1 MLLRTMRTKAV
12 TLRAAG
18 AGLAVLLASFVLLRP
33 AAQLPQGAAARATD
47 RAPADTPPA
56 EHSEAPS
63 PPALATATVA
73 RLSSLMAE
81 FQAAGNLRAF
91 VHEAMR
97 HPERG
102 GVFYALRALS
112 ECRRRQGT
120 QFEPEADPGR
130 ALGHAELVTRAAWA
144 ELSLRRC
151 AAFTAD
157 DLADDEVQRLL
168 ELGAAR
174 GDPLAGA
181 YAGWVAAV
189 EQGSIAALVP
199 AMQRVLDRA
208 DPGLLEWV
216 SVAGIDY
223 LEGSRGASGPLDD
236 VARRRRMDAWA
247 LLPCEFGAD
256 CAQPDL
262 GAASP
267 CVGAGRCEGGQQAH
281 VIERGGWQ
289 TEAERAALAAEV
301 QALKAAVIG
310 RDAWG
315 ALGLVRP

>member
-1 MLLRTMRTKAV
+1 MRTPAV
-12 TLRAAG
+12 SLRALG
-18 AGLAVLLASFVLLRP
+18 AGLAVLTAVLALLPHHDAHPP
-33 AAQLPQGAAARATD
+33 AAAAAPDTEHASANTPDEAAARPPVTAN
-47 RAPADTPPA
+47 ANPAAAA
-56 EHSEAPS
+56 EAS
-63 PPALATATVA
+63 LITA
-73 RLSSLMAE
+73 
-81 FQAAGNLRAF
+81 FQSAGNLRAF
-91 VHEAMR
+91 MHEAMR

-112 ECRRRQGT
+112 ECRRQQGT
-120 QFEPEADPGR
+120 QFEPEADPMR
-130 ALGHAELVTRAAWA
+130 TLGHGDLVQRAAWA

-157 DLADDEVQRLL
+157 DLADGEVQRLI

-181 YAGWVAAV
+181 YAGWLAAI
-189 EQGSIAALVP
+189 EQGSIAVLVP

-208 DPGLLEWV
+208 DPSLLEWV

-223 LEGSRGASGPLDD
+223 LEGRRGAGGPLDD

-256 CAQPDL
+256 CTQPDL

-267 CVGAGRCEGGQQAH
+267 CVGAGRCEGGQRAH
-281 VIERGGWQ
+281 VFERGGWR

-301 QALKAAVIG
+301 QALKAAVLA
-310 RDAWG
+310 RDAWA
-315 ALGLVRP
+315 ALGLVKP

>member
-1 MLLRTMRTKAV
+1 MRTPAHS
-12 TLRAAG
+12 LRALG
-18 AGLAVLLASFVLLRP
+18 AGLAVLVAVLALLPRHDAPPPEVATAPGTERAFTAVP
-33 AAQLPQGAAARATD
+33 AMDAA
-47 RAPADTPPA
+47 
-56 EHSEAPS
+56 APS
-63 PPALATATVA
+63 PPSNSTPSAVDEAN
-73 RLSSLMAE
+73 LMPA
-81 FQAAGNLRAF
+81 FQSADNLRAF

-120 QFEPEADPGR
+120 EFESEADPMR
-130 ALGHAELVTRAAWA
+130 VLGHGDLVTRAAWA
-144 ELSLRRC
+144 ELSMRRC
-151 AAFTAD
+151 AAFTSD
-157 DLADDEVQRLL
+157 DLADGEVQRLL

-174 GDPLAGA
+174 GDPLVGA
-181 YAGWVAAV
+181 YAGWLAAI
-189 EQGSIAALVP
+189 EQGSIAALLP

-267 CVGAGRCEGGQQAH
+267 CVGAGRCEGGQRAH
-281 VIERGGWQ
+281 VIGRGGWRS
-289 TEAERAALAAEV
+289 EAERAALAGEV
-301 QALKAAVIG
+301 QALKAAVMA
-310 RDAWG
+310 RDAWA

>member
-1 MLLRTMRTKAV
+1 MHV
-12 TLRAAG
+12 
-18 AGLAVLLASFVLLRP
+18 
-33 AAQLPQGAAARATD
+33 
-47 RAPADTPPA
+47 
-56 EHSEAPS
+56 
-63 PPALATATVA
+63 
-73 RLSSLMAE
+73 
-81 FQAAGNLRAF
+81 
-91 VHEAMR
+91 AMR

-112 ECRRRQGT
+112 ECRRQQGT
-120 QFEPEADPGR
+120 QFEPEADPTR
-130 ALGHAELVTRAAWA
+130 ALGHGDLVKRAAWA

-157 DLADDEVQRLL
+157 DLADGEVQRLL

-174 GDPLAGA
+174 GDTLAGA
-181 YAGWVAAV
+181 YTGWLAAI

-223 LEGSRGASGPLDD
+223 LEGRRGAGGPLDD

-247 LLPCEFGAD
+247 LLPCEFGGD
-256 CAQPDL
+256 CTQPDL

-267 CVGAGRCEGGQQAH
+267 CVGAGRCEGGQRAQ
-281 VIERGGWQ
+281 VMERGGWRSAGVEGGGAGAGCVGGAGVGQ
-289 TEAERAALAAEV
+289 SVRADLARRSCCNWEERGSRRSERCPIISPAISDRSHV
-301 QALKAAVIG
+301 QSQ
-310 RDAWG
+310 
-315 ALGLVRP
+315 RP